1 MSDFGFTFVGLL
13 LLILIAGVVQ
23 QWPRIGRVLI
33 VILAA
38 WFAVAL
44 VILIARGDLFRSSGL
59 GADDAGDEC
68 GWTMVC

>member
-1 MSDFGFTFVGLL
+1 MSDFGLTFVGLL

-44 VILIARGDLFRSSGL
+44 VVFFVRGDLFRSSGL
-59 GADDAGDEC
+59 DVDDAGGEC
-68 GWTMVC
+68 GWAMVC